1 MDKTLRIDATQVG
14 LILVSCALAHYLPF
28 DMVLFSYAFIGPA
41 HYLTQISWMHDRNYF
56 VSMKNAGIMFVGMT
70 MLCMMMPSYA
80 FGYYFGYGLAA
91 VVIALIMAVSL
102 YMVMPNTKQWKIAG
116 GIAGAALVLS
126 ALTYPLI
133 TLFFAILLPTVIHIF
148 VFTACFMWSGAIRTR
163 RTSSY
168 IAFFAL
174 LICAATFFLPTD
186 IVMRPDIV
194 GLQFFDPIVT
204 YLCAILPLSDAAV
217 VQVFG
222 FLSFAYTYHYLNWF
236 SKAEVIQWHR
246 IPRKRFAAIV
256 VTYIVAISV
265 YLYDYVTG
273 FMFILFL
280 GQLHV
285 FLEFPL
291 NLRTFAHIG
300 SSFKPKV
307 PAKQPA

>member
-1 MDKTLRIDATQVG
+1 MDKTLRIDVTNIG
-14 LILVSCALAHYLPF
+14 LILASCALAHYLPF
-28 DMVLFSYAFIGPA
+28 DLVLFSYAFIGPA

-56 VSMKNAGIMFVGMT
+56 VSTKNAGVMFVVMT
-70 MLCMMMPSYA
+70 MVCMLMPGYA
-80 FGYYFGYGLAA
+80 LAA
-91 VVIALIMAVSL
+91 AVIALIMAMSL
-102 YMVMPNTKQWKIAG
+102 YVVMPNTKQWKIT
-116 GIAGAALVLS
+116 GAVLGTLLVLS
-126 ALTYPLI
+126 TLI
-133 TLFFAILLPTVIHIF
+133 SPISTLFFAVLLPTVIHIF
-148 VFTACFMWSGAIRTR
+148 VFTACFMWSGAIRSR

-174 LICAATFFLPTD
+174 LICAATFFLPTP
-186 IVMRPDIV
+186 IVMRPDMV
-194 GLQFFDPIVT
+194 GLQFFDPIVA
-204 YLCAILPLSDAAV
+204 YLRAILPLSDAAV

-246 IPRKRFAAIV
+246 IPRKRLAAIV
-256 VTYIVAISV
+256 AIYIVAISV

-291 NLRTFAHIG
+291 NLRTFAYIG
-300 SSFKPKV
+300 SSLKP
-307 PAKQPA
+307 KQPAKLPA